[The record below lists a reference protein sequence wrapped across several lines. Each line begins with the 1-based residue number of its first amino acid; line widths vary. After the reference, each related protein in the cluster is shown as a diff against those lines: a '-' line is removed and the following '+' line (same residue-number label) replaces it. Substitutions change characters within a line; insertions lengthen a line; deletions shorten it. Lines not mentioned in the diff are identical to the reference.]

1 MTDDLP
7 ALKAVRR
14 ATISGAVLTASNV
27 VETPPA
33 AWNSGTNYAAGVQ
46 VSLFSGNSVALT
58 TADVYQSL
66 QAGNLNKNPATQ
78 TAWWRFVGSTYK
90 AYDVATTYFQGDRV
104 VDAAAHLVYEALQ
117 GSSGTPLI
125 QEDTWIEV
133 GPTNK
138 WAMFD
143 ASTTTRSEAGMQIA
157 VTIAPAGRVDSIGLF
172 NLDAATV
179 RIQSATSGYDET
191 YSLTETSG
199 IGDWHAWFFE
209 PIERREQL
217 LVTDLPPW
225 LNQSITVTIDN
236 GSAVAAVGNMIAGQ
250 FIDMGL
256 SLAGAEAGIIDYSTK
271 DVDRWGSYTLTEGPF
286 VDKLSL
292 QAVVDYG
299 DVDRVKRFLA
309 DYRATATAWQGTDQF
324 GAVTLFGFVRSYSI
338 KFDEAVEGT
347 VSLEMEGLT

>member
-14 ATISGAVLTASNV
+14 AAIGDAELSASNV
-27 VETPPA
+27 PETPPA
-33 AWNSGTNYAAGVQ
+33 TWSGATNYALNQQATIL
-46 VSLFSGNSVALT
+46 SAPHNT
-58 TADVYQSL
+58 TATVYQSL
-66 QAGNLNKNPATQ
+66 QAGNLNKDPATQ
-78 TAWWRFVGSTYK
+78 PLWWKKIGTTYA
-90 AYDVATTYFQGDRV
+90 AYNGATTYFEGDRV
-104 VDAAAHLVYEALQ
+104 IDAAAHLVYEAAT
-117 GSSGTPLI
+117 GSTGADLL
-125 QEDTWIEV
+125 DTGSWLLV

-138 WAMFD
+138 WAMLD
-143 ASTTTRSEAGMQIA
+143 ASTTTRSEAERQIV

-172 NLDAATV
+172 NLDAASV
-179 RIQSATSGYDET
+179 RIQSATSGYDESF
-191 YSLTETSG
+191 SLVETSG
-199 IGDWHAWFFE
+199 IIGWHAWFFE
-209 PIERREQL
+209 PVERRDQL

-225 LNQSITVTIDN
+225 LNQSITITIDN
-236 GSAVAAVGNMIAGQ
+236 GTATAKAGNLVAGQ

-256 SLAGAEAGIIDYSTK
+256 TLSGAEAGIVDYSTK
-271 DVDRWGSYTLTEGPF
+271 DVDRWGTTTLTEGPF

-292 QAVVDYG
+292 QAAVDYQ

-347 VSLEMEGLT
+347 ASLELEGLT